1 MPPLRTI
8 LVPHDFS
15 SHAQAAWARAE
26 QLAWVSRATLH
37 LLHVVHTPFLHAL
50 TPLGVVPFSMGPVV
64 IEAASR
70 TAHESLQWLADRS
83 NCKVEVHVLEGPA
96 SYWICAHAERIGAD
110 LIVMGS
116 SGRRGLARAL
126 LGSVTE
132 RTQRCAP
139 CPVLVVPACSKGVE
153 WDE

>member
-1 MPPLRTI
+1 MKSRRADSRGAAVLRTI

-26 QLAWVSRATLH
+26 QLAWGSRATLH
-37 LLHVVHTPFLHAL
+37 LLHVVQTPFLHAL
-50 TPLGVVPFSMGPVV
+50 TPFGVVPFSMGPV
-64 IEAASR
+64 
-70 TAHESLQWLADRS
+70 
-83 NCKVEVHVLEGPA
+83 
-96 SYWICAHAERIGAD
+96 
-110 LIVMGS
+110 VMGS

-139 CPVLVVPACSKGVE
+139 CPVLAVRAGSKGVE